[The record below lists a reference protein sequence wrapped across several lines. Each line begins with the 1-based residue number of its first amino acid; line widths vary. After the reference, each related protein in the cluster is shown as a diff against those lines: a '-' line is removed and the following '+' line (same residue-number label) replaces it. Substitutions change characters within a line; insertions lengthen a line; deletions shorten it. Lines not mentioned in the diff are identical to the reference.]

1 MGFYQLNQFGE
12 NKPEEAKIISEKT
25 TRYAD
30 LVKKL
35 NFRHWVVQKPIH
47 STLGILV
54 QSLFMILL
62 FPIYLISGIIN
73 YPPYKI
79 PVWITKKIKDRQFI
93 SSVRD
98 VAGLVLF
105 TIYYLILII
114 VSISIDQPWWLKL
127 STLVALPFAG
137 LFAFHYYIEAKKLF
151 ARIRYN
157 VRTWFKNKD
166 LIELK
171 ELYKDI
177 INTMDELTN

>member
-1 MGFYQLNQFGE
+1 L
-12 NKPEEAKIISEKT
+12 T
-25 TRYAD
+25 
-30 LVKKL
+30 KL
-35 NFRHWVVQKPIH
+35 IF
-47 STLGILV
+47 L
-54 QSLFMILL
+54 
-62 FPIYLISGIIN
+62 IN
-73 YPPYKI
+73 YLPYKT

-114 VSISIDQPWWLKL
+114 VSIFIDQAWWLKL
-127 STLVALPFAG
+127 SILVALPFAG
-137 LFAFHYYIEAKKLF
+137 LFAFHYYIEAIKLF

-157 VRTWFKNKD
+157 FRTLFKNKD

-177 INTMDELTN
+177 IHIMDEVTN

>member
-1 MGFYQLNQFGE
+1 
-12 NKPEEAKIISEKT
+12 
-25 TRYAD
+25 D

-35 NFRHWVVQKPIH
+35 NFRPWVVQKTVH
-47 STLGILV
+47 STLRIIV
-54 QSLFMILL
+54 QSLLMFLL
-62 FPIYLISGIIN
+62 FPIYLIGGIMN
-73 YPPYKI
+73 YLPYKT
-79 PVWITKKIKDRQFI
+79 PVWMTKKIKDRQFI

-114 VSISIDQPWWLKL
+114 VSLFIDQAWWLKL

-137 LFAFHYYIEAKKLF
+137 LFAFHYYVEAKKLF

-157 VRTWFKNKD
+157 LMTWFKNKD

-171 ELYKDI
+171 ELYNDI
-177 INTMDELTN
+177 IHIMGKVTN